1 MAPRPHYFHLTKFD
15 KGSAVMQSAQLIK
28 GGGMLLYVVNL
39 VNSLPQLVGQQKVD
53 CQRQTGQQ
61 D

>member
-1 MAPRPHYFHLTKFD
+1 
-15 KGSAVMQSAQLIK
+15 MQSAQLIK